1 MNSDEDALVAGHGG
15 FAGVSALTDLFLTRA
30 LGSSFPFYYYLLTAN
45 VGSESETQLVSFP
58 SCRLVD
64 QTSVGMLMKGIRI
77 DHNRP

>member
-1 MNSDEDALVAGHGG
+1 MNSDEEDALVAGHGG

-30 LGSSFPFYYYLLTAN
+30 LGSSFPFYLLTAN
-45 VGSESETQLVSFP
+45 VGSGSETQLVSVP